1 MDRDFL
7 MKSRSPPQVEAMV
20 GTEQTT
26 RWRGAGPGRSVVEEE
41 PWSSARDRALPEQWM
56 G

>member
-26 RWRGAGPGRSVVEEE
+26 IWRGAGPGRSVVEEE
-41 PWSSARDRALPEQWM
+41 PWFSARDRALPEQWM